1 MDLSRWIRNSVNNIR
16 TGGIYGVWESLYPV
30 YKKALHQVF
39 QLRKSGTPIFEYD
52 WDLLIVLDG
61 CRLDLMKEVSN
72 EFNFVSDINRAR
84 SVDTMTREW
93 MIKNFGSEYQDH
105 MNETIYICGNPMSRS
120 MLNEDDFLKLDEIWM
135 YCWDDT
141 LGTIPPR
148 PITDSA
154 ISSAR
159 EYSPDRMIVHYMQ
172 PHYPFI
178 SYPDLDDGIELDEF
192 ANERRRNVWGR
203 LRVGDVERSVVWNAY
218 RENLQ
223 IVLEEVELLL
233 ENINAETAVITSDHG
248 NALGEW
254 GIYGHPIHMPID
266 AIQVVPWV
274 QTKAED
280 RRNHDPSVI
289 DRSSLN
295 ESAEKRLQQL
305 GYRS

>member
-1 MDLSRWIRNSVNNIR
+1 
-16 TGGIYGVWESLYPV
+16 
-30 YKKALHQVF
+30 
-39 QLRKSGTPIFEYD
+39 
-52 WDLLIVLDG
+52 
-61 CRLDLMKEVSN
+61 
-72 EFNFVSDINRAR
+72 
-84 SVDTMTREW
+84 
-93 MIKNFGSEYQDH
+93 
-105 MNETIYICGNPMSRS
+105 
-120 MLNEDDFLKLDEIWM
+120 
-135 YCWDDT
+135 
-141 LGTIPPR
+141 
-148 PITDSA
+148 
-154 ISSAR
+154 
-159 EYSPDRMIVHYMQ
+159 MQ

-178 SYPDLDDGIELDEF
+178 SNPDLDDGIELDEF
-192 ANERRRNVWGR
+192 ANERRRNVWDR
-203 LRVGDVERSVVWNAY
+203 LRAGELERSVVWNAY

-223 IVLEEVELLL
+223 IVLEDVELLL

-305 GYRS
+305 GYHS